1 MFFFNF
7 KNKILILFLSKN
19 TKFKK
24 KYINMVIFNFILLYL
39 FSKRMLVLIVSLI
52 SFVAIIILLSF
63 PVEEDSE
70 KESNNTVEAK
80 NKSEN
85 QNKSANKQIPINS
98 KSSLLSLIP
107 VYVRSISKYI
117 KMKKTKIRIF
127 GYHILLQNENVETN
141 QKYILS
147 NLFQD
152 NISDLSKKMYIYYKE
167 KILSKNNKQIITNK
181 NKELSSMFIECL
193 ASINCD
199 WHANSQNIFQKLLF
213 NSTDWMLSDD
223 LKNGEKDKSIVP
235 SYIRYKYEDSLDNKI
250 LMDELTEDDYENF
263 IIRKHYEIGIV
274 KSFKCDINKYII
286 TKIIK
291 NINHNYYKIFSQGN
305 PFAIRSICKAETI
318 PKNFENIVKM
328 CTSSNKV
335 VLALAGKMVKMNYL
349 HAQKIKRNECE
360 NNMIFLGF
368 IILDGIKYAYR

>member
-1 MFFFNF
+1 
-7 KNKILILFLSKN
+7 
-19 TKFKK
+19 
-24 KYINMVIFNFILLYL
+24 
-39 FSKRMLVLIVSLI
+39 MLVLIISLI

-63 PVEEDSE
+63 PIEEDSE
-70 KESNNTVEAK
+70 KESDETVETK
-80 NKSEN
+80 NKNEN
-85 QNKSANKQIPINS
+85 QNKSSNKQISLNL
-98 KSSLLSLIP
+98 KSSVSSLASI
-107 VYVRSISKYI
+107 YVKSISKYI
-117 KMKKTKIRIF
+117 KMKKSKIRIY
-127 GYHILLQNENVETN
+127 GYHLLLQNENVETN

-147 NLFQD
+147 KLFQD
-152 NISDLSKKMYIYYKE
+152 DISDLSKKMYKYNKN

-181 NKELSSMFIECL
+181 NKELTSMLIECL

-199 WHANSQNIFQKLLF
+199 WYSNSQNTFQKLLF

-223 LKNGEKDKSIVP
+223 LKNEEKEKLIVP
-235 SYIRYKYEDSLDNKI
+235 SYIRYKYEESLDNKI
-250 LMDELTEDDYENF
+250 LKNELSENDCENF
-263 IIRKHYEIGIV
+263 IISKHYEIGIV

-305 PFAIRSICKAETI
+305 PLTIRSVCKTETI
-318 PKNFENIVKM
+318 PKNFDKIVKKY
-328 CTSSNKV
+328 TSSNKV
-335 VLALAGKMVKMNYL
+335 VLALAVKMVKMNYL

>member
-1 MFFFNF
+1 
-7 KNKILILFLSKN
+7 
-19 TKFKK
+19 
-24 KYINMVIFNFILLYL
+24 MVIFNFILLYL
-39 FSKRMLVLIVSLI
+39 FSKRMLVLIISLI

-63 PVEEDSE
+63 PIEEDSE
-70 KESNNTVEAK
+70 KESDETVETK
-80 NKSEN
+80 NKNEN
-85 QNKSANKQIPINS
+85 QNKSSNKQISLNL
-98 KSSLLSLIP
+98 KSSVSSLVSI
-107 VYVRSISKYI
+107 YVKSISKYI
-117 KMKKTKIRIF
+117 KMKKSKIRIY
-127 GYHILLQNENVETN
+127 GYHLLLQNENVETN

-147 NLFQD
+147 KLFQD
-152 NISDLSKKMYIYYKE
+152 DISDLSKKMYKYNKN

-181 NKELSSMFIECL
+181 NKELTSMLIECL

-199 WHANSQNIFQKLLF
+199 WYSNSQNTFQKLLF

-223 LKNGEKDKSIVP
+223 LKNEEKEKLIVP
-235 SYIRYKYEDSLDNKI
+235 SYIRYKYEESLDNKI
-250 LMDELTEDDYENF
+250 LKNELSENDCENF
-263 IIRKHYEIGIV
+263 IISKHYEIGIV

-305 PFAIRSICKAETI
+305 PLAIRSVCKTETI
-318 PKNFENIVKM
+318 PKNFDKIVKKY
-328 CTSSNKV
+328 TSSNKV
-335 VLALAGKMVKMNYL
+335 VLALAVKMVKMNYL

>member
-1 MFFFNF
+1 
-7 KNKILILFLSKN
+7 
-19 TKFKK
+19 
-24 KYINMVIFNFILLYL
+24 MVIFNFILLYL
-39 FSKRMLVLIVSLI
+39 FSKRMLVLIISLI

-63 PVEEDSE
+63 PIEEDSE
-70 KESNNTVEAK
+70 KESDETVETK
-80 NKSEN
+80 NKNEN
-85 QNKSANKQIPINS
+85 QNKSSNKQISLNL
-98 KSSLLSLIP
+98 KSSVSSLASI
-107 VYVRSISKYI
+107 YVKSISKYI
-117 KMKKTKIRIF
+117 KMKKSKIRIY
-127 GYHILLQNENVETN
+127 GYHLLLQNENVETN

-147 NLFQD
+147 KLFQD
-152 NISDLSKKMYIYYKE
+152 DISDLSKKMYKYNKN

-181 NKELSSMFIECL
+181 NKELTSMLIECL

-199 WHANSQNIFQKLLF
+199 WYSNSQNTFQKLLF

-223 LKNGEKDKSIVP
+223 LKNEEKEKLIVP
-235 SYIRYKYEDSLDNKI
+235 SYIRYKYEESLDNKI
-250 LMDELTEDDYENF
+250 LKNELSENDCENF
-263 IIRKHYEIGIV
+263 IISKHYEIGIV

-305 PFAIRSICKAETI
+305 PLAIRSVCKMETI
-318 PKNFENIVKM
+318 PKNFDKIVKKY
-328 CTSSNKV
+328 TSSNKV
-335 VLALAGKMVKMNYL
+335 VLALAVKMVKMNYL

>member
-1 MFFFNF
+1 
-7 KNKILILFLSKN
+7 
-19 TKFKK
+19 
-24 KYINMVIFNFILLYL
+24 MVIFNFILLYL
-39 FSKRMLVLIVSLI
+39 FSKRMLVLIISLI

-63 PVEEDSE
+63 PIEEDSE
-70 KESNNTVEAK
+70 KESDETVETK
-80 NKSEN
+80 NKNEN
-85 QNKSANKQIPINS
+85 QNKSSNKQISLNL
-98 KSSLLSLIP
+98 KSSVSSLASI
-107 VYVRSISKYI
+107 YVKSISKYI
-117 KMKKTKIRIF
+117 KMKKSKIRIY
-127 GYHILLQNENVETN
+127 GYHLLLQNENVETN

-147 NLFQD
+147 KLFQD
-152 NISDLSKKMYIYYKE
+152 DISDLSKKMYKYNKN

-181 NKELSSMFIECL
+181 NKELTSMLIECL

-199 WHANSQNIFQKLLF
+199 WYSNSQNTFQKLLF

-223 LKNGEKDKSIVP
+223 LKNEEKEKLIVP
-235 SYIRYKYEDSLDNKI
+235 SYIRYKYEESLDNKI
-250 LMDELTEDDYENF
+250 LKNELSENDCENF
-263 IIRKHYEIGIV
+263 IISKHYEIGIV

-305 PFAIRSICKAETI
+305 PLTIRSVCKTETI
-318 PKNFENIVKM
+318 PKNFDKIVKKY
-328 CTSSNKV
+328 TSSNKV
-335 VLALAGKMVKMNYL
+335 VLALAVKMVKMNYL

>member
-1 MFFFNF
+1 
-7 KNKILILFLSKN
+7 
-19 TKFKK
+19 
-24 KYINMVIFNFILLYL
+24 
-39 FSKRMLVLIVSLI
+39 MLVLIISLI

-63 PVEEDSE
+63 PIEEDSE
-70 KESNNTVEAK
+70 KESDETVETK
-80 NKSEN
+80 NKNEN
-85 QNKSANKQIPINS
+85 QNKSSNKQISLNL
-98 KSSLLSLIP
+98 KSSVSSLASI
-107 VYVRSISKYI
+107 YVKSISKYI
-117 KMKKTKIRIF
+117 KMKKSKIRIY
-127 GYHILLQNENVETN
+127 GYHLLLQNENVETN

-147 NLFQD
+147 KLFQD
-152 NISDLSKKMYIYYKE
+152 DISDLSKKMYKYNKN

-181 NKELSSMFIECL
+181 NKELTSMLIECL

-199 WHANSQNIFQKLLF
+199 WYSNSQNTFQKLLF

-223 LKNGEKDKSIVP
+223 LKNEEKEKLIVP
-235 SYIRYKYEDSLDNKI
+235 SYIRYKYEESLDNKI
-250 LMDELTEDDYENF
+250 LKNELSENDCENF
-263 IIRKHYEIGIV
+263 IISKHYEIGIV

-305 PFAIRSICKAETI
+305 PLAIRSVCKTETI
-318 PKNFENIVKM
+318 PKNFDKIVKKY
-328 CTSSNKV
+328 TSSNKV
-335 VLALAGKMVKMNYL
+335 VLALAVKMVKMNYL

>member
-1 MFFFNF
+1 
-7 KNKILILFLSKN
+7 
-19 TKFKK
+19 
-24 KYINMVIFNFILLYL
+24 
-39 FSKRMLVLIVSLI
+39 MLVLIISLI

-63 PVEEDSE
+63 PIEEDSE
-70 KESNNTVEAK
+70 KESDETVETK
-80 NKSEN
+80 NKNEN
-85 QNKSANKQIPINS
+85 QNKSSNKQISLNL
-98 KSSLLSLIP
+98 KSSVSSLASI
-107 VYVRSISKYI
+107 YVKSISKYI
-117 KMKKTKIRIF
+117 KMKKSKIRIY
-127 GYHILLQNENVETN
+127 GYHLLLQNENVETN

-147 NLFQD
+147 KLFQD
-152 NISDLSKKMYIYYKE
+152 DISDLSKKMYKYNKN

-181 NKELSSMFIECL
+181 NKELTSMLIECL

-199 WHANSQNIFQKLLF
+199 WYSNSQNTFQKLLF

-223 LKNGEKDKSIVP
+223 LKNEEKEKSIVP
-235 SYIRYKYEDSLDNKI
+235 SYIRYKYEESLDNKI
-250 LMDELTEDDYENF
+250 LKNELSENDCENF
-263 IIRKHYEIGIV
+263 IISKHYEIGIV

-305 PFAIRSICKAETI
+305 PLAIRSVCKTETI
-318 PKNFENIVKM
+318 PKNFDKIVKKY
-328 CTSSNKV
+328 TSSNKV
-335 VLALAGKMVKMNYL
+335 VLALAVKMVKMNYL

>member
-1 MFFFNF
+1 
-7 KNKILILFLSKN
+7 
-19 TKFKK
+19 
-24 KYINMVIFNFILLYL
+24 MVIFNFILLYL
-39 FSKRMLVLIVSLI
+39 FSKRMLVLIISLI

-63 PVEEDSE
+63 PIEEDSE
-70 KESNNTVEAK
+70 KESDETVETK
-80 NKSEN
+80 NKNEN
-85 QNKSANKQIPINS
+85 QNKSSNKQISLNL
-98 KSSLLSLIP
+98 KSSVSSLASI
-107 VYVRSISKYI
+107 YVKSISKYI
-117 KMKKTKIRIF
+117 KMKKSKIRIY
-127 GYHILLQNENVETN
+127 GYHLLLQNENVETN

-147 NLFQD
+147 KLFQD
-152 NISDLSKKMYIYYKE
+152 DISDLSKKMYKYNKN

-181 NKELSSMFIECL
+181 NKELTSMLIECL

-199 WHANSQNIFQKLLF
+199 WYSNSQNTFQKLLF

-223 LKNGEKDKSIVP
+223 LKNEEKEKSIVP
-235 SYIRYKYEDSLDNKI
+235 SYIRYKYEESLDNKI
-250 LMDELTEDDYENF
+250 LKNELSENDCENF
-263 IIRKHYEIGIV
+263 IISKHYEIGIV

-305 PFAIRSICKAETI
+305 PLAIRSVCKTETI
-318 PKNFENIVKM
+318 PKNFDKIVKKY
-328 CTSSNKV
+328 TSSNKV
-335 VLALAGKMVKMNYL
+335 VLALAVKMVKMNYL